1 MQEYASDRVI
11 VSFKTDVV
19 VAMAAEE
26 EGLQFMRPAGQQGS
40 VVYSITDGADVA
52 DKIKQLEHH
61 PGRQGTPACS
71 WAAAG
76 GGLAGLKGCDVMRS
90 TAIDLPAGIV
100 CVGLRA
106 AGS

>member
-1 MQEYASDRVI
+1 LLICWACDVQEYASDRVI

-61 PGRQGTPACS
+61 PGRRAGHPCPLLGCCWRRAC
-71 WAAAG
+71 WAE
-76 GGLAGLKGCDVMRS
+76 
-90 TAIDLPAGIV
+90 
-100 CVGLRA
+100 GLRCDA
-106 AGS
+106 QHRY